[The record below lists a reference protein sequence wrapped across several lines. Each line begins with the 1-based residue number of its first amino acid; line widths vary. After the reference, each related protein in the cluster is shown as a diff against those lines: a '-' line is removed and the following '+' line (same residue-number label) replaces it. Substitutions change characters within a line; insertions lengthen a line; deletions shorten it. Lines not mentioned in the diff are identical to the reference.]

1 MYSPEQM
8 LEEAP
13 PLRELEPEIGIAGKK
28 TSTVPKIPRSSRP
41 KVHSFW
47 NTPQEIPVTKITIH
61 HVFDPLLHFVHK
73 VNVTIRSSN
82 AAIRLIFKNTKEQ
95 TAITAVSP
103 GSTIH

>member
-1 MYSPEQM
+1 MPEASPIK
-8 LEEAP
+8 
-13 PLRELEPEIGIAGKK
+13 ELEPEIGIAGKK
-28 TSTVPKIPRSSRP
+28 AHSVSKIPRSTRP
-41 KVHSFW
+41 KVSAFW
-47 NTPQEIPVTKITIH
+47 NTPQEIPTTKMTIH
-61 HVFDPLLHFVHK
+61 HTFDPMLHFSHK